1 LAPSAAS
8 LLRVREGWPGFL
20 TGHPCPDQKGGDFL
34 SPPPAGPD
42 RPALTAGAKGTLKI
56 KSNVKSQGSQA
67 ERGGYAAGSL
77 WGPHF
82 QTLWVG
88 RMRSRVILFLS
99 LLLCVAPTHAD
110 KIRDLAQVAGVRSN
124 QLIGYGLVVGLDG
137 SGDQT
142 TQAPFTTQSLEN
154 MLQQFGITV
163 PANVRPQLKNA
174 AAVTV
179 TAQLPPFAKP
189 GQAIDVTVAS
199 IGNAKSI
206 RGGELLMTPL
216 RGADGNVYAMAQ
228 GSVVV
233 GGISAQGKSG
243 SSVQVNISASG
254 RVPNGATVERSV
266 ASSFGQGGDLVL
278 NLNTPDFTTAARVA
292 EAVNRAYGA
301 GTAQAVDGGSVAVR
315 GPADPAQRVSW
326 LGMIQALDVQ
336 PGDAPA
342 RVVVNSRTGTV
353 VIGSDVKVSAAA
365 VAHGSIQVTI
375 SEQPQV
381 SQPAPFSRG
390 GQTVVV
396 PSSSVQVSEDG
407 AHMFKFGPNVSLDS
421 IVRAVNQVGASPTD
435 LISILQ
441 ALKQAGA
448 LHAELVVI

>member
-1 LAPSAAS
+1 MKTQRIKP
-8 LLRVREGWPGFL
+8 
-20 TGHPCPDQKGGDFL
+20 
-34 SPPPAGPD
+34 SPPPSAKTQEHDIGDIVHGVPTPAGPVD
-42 RPALTAGAKGTLKI
+42 PLDARAHAQRRRVGIRAAVLRWHSFGSTLALCLMA
-56 KSNVKSQGSQA
+56 
-67 ERGGYAAGSL
+67 
-77 WGPHF
+77 
-82 QTLWVG
+82 
-88 RMRSRVILFLS
+88 
-99 LLLCVAPTHAD
+99 LLLASPPAHAD
-110 KIRDLAQVAGVRSN
+110 KIRDLVQVAGVRSN

-163 PANVRPQLKNA
+163 PANARPQLKNA
-174 AAVTV
+174 AAVMV
-179 TAQLPPFAKP
+179 TAELPPFAKP
-189 GQAIDVTVAS
+189 GQAIDITVAS

-206 RGGELLMTPL
+206 RGGQLLMTPL
-216 RGADGNVYAMAQ
+216 RGADGNVYAMGQ

-233 GGISAQGKSG
+233 GGVSAQGKSG

-254 RVPNGATVERSV
+254 RIPNGASVERV
-266 ASSFGQGGDLVL
+266 VPSSFAGGGDLTL
-278 NLNTPDFTTAARVA
+278 NLNTADFTTSARIAAA
-292 EAVNRAYGA
+292 INHAYGA
-301 GTAQAVDGGSVAVR
+301 GTAQPLDGGSVSVR
-315 GPADPAQRVSW
+315 GPQDPAQKVAW
-326 LGMIQALDVQ
+326 LGAIQALEVQ

-353 VIGSDVKVSAAA
+353 VIGSDVRVTAAA
-365 VAHGSIQVTI
+365 VAHGAIQVTI
-375 SEQPQV
+375 SEQPLV

-407 AHMFKFGPNVSLDS
+407 AHMFTFGPGVSLDA
-421 IVRAVNQVGASPTD
+421 IVRAVNQVGATPSD

-448 LHAELVVI
+448 LRAELVVI

>member
-1 LAPSAAS
+1 ML
-8 LLRVREGWPGFL
+8 GF
-20 TGHPCPDQKGGDFL
+20 
-34 SPPPAGPD
+34 
-42 RPALTAGAKGTLKI
+42 
-56 KSNVKSQGSQA
+56 
-67 ERGGYAAGSL
+67 AAGS
-77 WGPHF
+77 P
-82 QTLWVG
+82 QPTRVV
-88 RMRSRVILFLS
+88 RMRTRVMLFFALLFLAAS
-99 LLLCVAPTHAD
+99 VHAD

-266 ASSFGQGGDLVL
+266 ASSFANSNGDLML
-278 NLNTPDFTTAARVA
+278 NLNTPDFTTATRIA
-292 EAVNRAYGA
+292 EAVNRTYGA
-301 GTAQAVDGGSVAVR
+301 GTANAVDGGSVAVR
-315 GPADPAQRVSW
+315 GPADAAQRVAW
-326 LGMIQALDVQ
+326 LGAIQALDVN

-353 VIGSDVKVSAAA
+353 VIGSDVRVTPAA
-365 VAHGSIQVTI
+365 VAHGAIQVTI
-375 SEQPQV
+375 SEQPSV
-381 SQPAPFSRG
+381 SQPEAFSK

-396 PSSSVQVSEDG
+396 PNSSVQVSEDG
-407 AHMFKFGPNVSLDS
+407 GHMFKFGPGTNLDT
-421 IVRAVNQVGASPTD
+421 IVRAVNQVGASPSD

>member
-1 LAPSAAS
+1 MKPQLPQPSQPAAETREVSAVPVASTAAEPYDHSRAEESRRAALRRALQHWRSFGLHVVAALVAMFACAP
-8 LLRVREGWPGFL
+8 L
-20 TGHPCPDQKGGDFL
+20 
-34 SPPPAGPD
+34 
-42 RPALTAGAKGTLKI
+42 
-56 KSNVKSQGSQA
+56 
-67 ERGGYAAGSL
+67 
-77 WGPHF
+77 
-82 QTLWVG
+82 
-88 RMRSRVILFLS
+88 
-99 LLLCVAPTHAD
+99 HAD
-110 KIRDLAQVAGVRSN
+110 KIRDLASVGGVRSN

-163 PANVRPQLKNA
+163 PANARPQLKNA
-174 AAVTV
+174 AAVTI
-179 TAQLPPFAKP
+179 TAELPPFAKP
-189 GQAIDVTVAS
+189 GQQIDVTVAS
-199 IGNAKSI
+199 IGNAKSL
-206 RGGELLMTPL
+206 RGGELLMSPL
-216 RGADGNVYAMAQ
+216 RGADGNVYAIAQ

-254 RVPNGATVERSV
+254 RIPSGASVERSV
-266 ASSFGQGGDLVL
+266 PSSFAGAGDLML
-278 NLNTPDFTTAARVA
+278 NLNTPDFTTAARIA
-292 EAVNRAYGA
+292 QAVNGAFGA
-301 GTAQAVDGGSVAVR
+301 GTATPVDGGTVSVR
-315 GPADPAQRVSW
+315 GPQDPAQKVAW
-326 LGMIQALDVQ
+326 LGMIQNLDVT

-365 VAHGSIQVTI
+365 VAHGAIQVTI

-390 GQTVVV
+390 QTAVV
-396 PSSSVQVSEDG
+396 PSSDVQVSESG
-407 AHMFKFGPNVSLDS
+407 AHMFKFGPGVSLDT
-421 IVRAVNQVGASPTD
+421 IVRAVNQVGAAPSD

>member
-1 LAPSAAS
+1 
-8 LLRVREGWPGFL
+8 
-20 TGHPCPDQKGGDFL
+20 
-34 SPPPAGPD
+34 
-42 RPALTAGAKGTLKI
+42 
-56 KSNVKSQGSQA
+56 
-67 ERGGYAAGSL
+67 
-77 WGPHF
+77 
-82 QTLWVG
+82 
-88 RMRSRVILFLS
+88 MRSRVILFLS

>member
-1 LAPSAAS
+1 
-8 LLRVREGWPGFL
+8 
-20 TGHPCPDQKGGDFL
+20 
-34 SPPPAGPD
+34 
-42 RPALTAGAKGTLKI
+42 
-56 KSNVKSQGSQA
+56 
-67 ERGGYAAGSL
+67 
-77 WGPHF
+77 
-82 QTLWVG
+82 
-88 RMRSRVILFLS
+88 M
-99 LLLCVAPTHAD
+99 
-110 KIRDLAQVAGVRSN
+110 
-124 QLIGYGLVVGLDG
+124 LV
-137 SGDQT
+137 
-142 TQAPFTTQSLEN
+142 
-154 MLQQFGITV
+154 QFGITV

-174 AAVTV
+174 AAVTI

-189 GQAIDVTVAS
+189 GQTIDVTVAS

-266 ASSFGQGGDLVL
+266 ASSFANSNGDLML
-278 NLNTPDFTTAARVA
+278 NLNTPDFTTATRIA
-292 EAVNRAYGA
+292 EAVNRTYGA
-301 GTAQAVDGGSVAVR
+301 GTANAVDGGSVAVR
-315 GPADPAQRVSW
+315 GPADAAQRVAW
-326 LGMIQALDVQ
+326 LGAIQALDVN

-353 VIGSDVKVSAAA
+353 VIGSDVRVTPAA
-365 VAHGSIQVTI
+365 VAHGAIQVTI
-375 SEQPQV
+375 SEQPSV
-381 SQPAPFSRG
+381 SQPEAFSK

-396 PSSSVQVSEDG
+396 PNSSVQVSEDG
-407 AHMFKFGPNVSLDS
+407 GHMFKFGPGTNLDT
-421 IVRAVNQVGASPTD
+421 IVRAVNQVGASPSD

>member
-1 LAPSAAS
+1 MGRGSKTARSLAGRESQASGPQAAKKNRAWRLAGACAS
-8 LLRVREGWPGFL
+8 LLL
-20 TGHPCPDQKGGDFL
+20 ALLAATA
-34 SPPPAGPD
+34 PA
-42 RPALTAGAKGTLKI
+42 PA
-56 KSNVKSQGSQA
+56 
-67 ERGGYAAGSL
+67 
-77 WGPHF
+77 
-82 QTLWVG
+82 
-88 RMRSRVILFLS
+88 
-99 LLLCVAPTHAD
+99 HAD

-163 PANVRPQLKNA
+163 PANARPMLKNA

-179 TAQLPPFAKP
+179 TAELPPFAKP
-189 GQAIDVTVAS
+189 GQPIDVTVAS

-233 GGISAQGKSG
+233 GGVSAQGRSG

-266 ASSFGQGGDLVL
+266 ASAFGGGGDIVL

-292 EAVNRAYGA
+292 RAVNQAYGA
-301 GTAQAVDGGSVAVR
+301 GTAQAIDGGSVAVR
-315 GPADPAQRVSW
+315 GPRDPSQKVAW
-326 LGMIQALDVQ
+326 LGAIQDLDVT

-353 VIGSDVKVSAAA
+353 VIGSDVRVSAAA
-365 VAHGSIQVTI
+365 VAHGAIQVTI
-375 SEQPQV
+375 SEQPLV

-390 GQTVVV
+390 QTAVV
-396 PSSSVQVSEDG
+396 PSSDVQVSENG
-407 AHMFKFGPNVSLDS
+407 AHMFKFGPGVSLDA
-421 IVRAVNQVGASPTD
+421 IVRAVNQVGAAPSD

>member
-1 LAPSAAS
+1 MNGFCFDRYTLV
-8 LLRVREGWPGFL
+8 RVRE
-20 TGHPCPDQKGGDFL
+20 
-34 SPPPAGPD
+34 
-42 RPALTAGAKGTLKI
+42 
-56 KSNVKSQGSQA
+56 
-67 ERGGYAAGSL
+67 RGMSVLRGVAI
-77 WGPHF
+77 
-82 QTLWVG
+82 V
-88 RMRSRVILFLS
+88 
-99 LLLCVAPTHAD
+99 LCASFSVNQPVHAD
-110 KIRDLAQVAGVRSN
+110 KIRDLAQVGGVRTN

-154 MLQQFGITV
+154 MLVQFGITV

-174 AAVTV
+174 AAVTI

-189 GQAIDVTVAS
+189 GQTIDVTVAS

-266 ASSFGQGGDLVL
+266 ASSFANSNGDLML
-278 NLNTPDFTTAARVA
+278 NLNTPDFTTATRIA
-292 EAVNRAYGA
+292 EAVNRTYGA
-301 GTAQAVDGGSVAVR
+301 GTANAVDGGSVAVR
-315 GPADPAQRVSW
+315 GPADAAQRVAW
-326 LGMIQALDVQ
+326 LGAIQALDVN

-353 VIGSDVKVSAAA
+353 VIGSDVRVTPAA
-365 VAHGSIQVTI
+365 VAHGAIQVTI
-375 SEQPQV
+375 SEQPSV
-381 SQPAPFSRG
+381 SQPEAFSK

-396 PSSSVQVSEDG
+396 PNSSVQVSEDG
-407 AHMFKFGPNVSLDS
+407 GHMFKFGPGTNLDT
-421 IVRAVNQVGASPTD
+421 IVRAVNQVGASPSD

>member
-1 LAPSAAS
+1 MNTSSYPVSWMLERAAHRV
-8 LLRVREGWPGFL
+8 LGVLRGVL
-20 TGHPCPDQKGGDFL
+20 IVLCACL
-34 SPPPAGPD
+34 SVNQP
-42 RPALTAGAKGTLKI
+42 
-56 KSNVKSQGSQA
+56 V
-67 ERGGYAAGSL
+67 
-77 WGPHF
+77 
-82 QTLWVG
+82 
-88 RMRSRVILFLS
+88 
-99 LLLCVAPTHAD
+99 HAD

-154 MLQQFGITV
+154 MLVQFGITV
-163 PANVRPQLKNA
+163 PASVRPQLKNA

-189 GQAIDVTVAS
+189 GQNIDITVAS

-233 GGISAQGKSG
+233 GGVSAQGKSG

-254 RVPNGATVERSV
+254 RVPNGATVERAV
-266 ASSFGQGGDLVL
+266 ASTFSNGGDLML
-278 NLNTPDFTTAARVA
+278 NLNTADFTTATRIADA
-292 EAVNRAYGA
+292 INRSYGA
-301 GTAQAVDGGSVAVR
+301 GTASAVDGGSVSVR
-315 GPADPAQRVSW
+315 GPVDPSQRVAW
-326 LGMIQALDVQ
+326 MGAIQGLEVT

-353 VIGSDVKVSAAA
+353 VIGSEVRVTPAA

-375 SEQPQV
+375 TEQPQV
-381 SQPAPFSRG
+381 SQPGPFSK
-390 GQTVVV
+390 GQTQVVQN
-396 PSSSVQVSEDG
+396 SDVQVSEDG
-407 AHMFKFGPNVSLDS
+407 GHMFKFGPGTSLDT
-421 IVRAVNQVGASPTD
+421 IVRAVNQVGASPSD